1 MDPLTSL
8 AAISASSQQLVNLA
22 SAFLGGSVVLLIG
35 ISHVSPPNKKLRSI
49 YFLLVACWGFI
60 LASMLSGDS
69 VLRNYLAAMVA
80 KSPEKSIE
88 IYAIANGNYADQLDY
103 LRLAVLFFA
112 IWLLLYMTWWTFFR
126 ESKTG
131 ATEHE

>member
-35 ISHVSPPNKKLRSI
+35 TSHVSPPNKKLRSI

-60 LASMLSGDS
+60 LASMFSGDS

-126 ESKTG
+126 ESKAG